1 MRSLLNR
8 RDMFADEHDEDELA
22 ALFHEARTH
31 VQAAIERAESQGISS
46 KALGLALMSEA
57 LPRIVK
63 EHGLAGAAA
72 VLTKLAN
79 RVVGEFS

>member
-8 RDMFADEHDEDELA
+8 RDVFADGHDEDELA
-22 ALFHEARTH
+22 ALFQEARTY
-31 VQAAIERAESQGISS
+31 VQAAIERAESQGIPSE
-46 KALGLALMSEA
+46 ALGLALMGEA

-79 RVVGEFS
+79 RVGEFS